1 MKIGRKIGLAAMLI
15 AVAASMIAAGRQ
27 PKIFNSVDTDAM
39 NHWVDTTMARL
50 SLDEKIA
57 QLIIEMN
64 RLTGTNQEG
73 EDY

>member
-50 SLDEKIA
+50 TLD
-57 QLIIEMN
+57 
-64 RLTGTNQEG
+64 
-73 EDY
+73 